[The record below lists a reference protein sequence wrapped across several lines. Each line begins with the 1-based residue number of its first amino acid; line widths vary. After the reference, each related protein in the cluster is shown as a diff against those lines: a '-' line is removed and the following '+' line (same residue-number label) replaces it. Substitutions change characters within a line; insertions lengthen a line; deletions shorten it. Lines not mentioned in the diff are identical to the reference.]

1 MFKPLICYSPAMF
14 ACLTLAF
21 AAAGALSAQTT
32 TQVMV
37 RVTSND
43 AKIIGSGVG
52 GADVTIRDAVTGEV
66 LASGTQTGGTGDTR
80 LIMGTRER
88 GLSVYDTEGAAGF
101 LAEIAID
108 EPTWIEI
115 EATGP
120 LGTPQ
125 ALRRAS
131 QTMLLVPGQDV
142 LGDGVVLEMLG
153 FTVELTGPAAD
164 ALLPVGKTVE
174 VGARVTMLCGCPT
187 SPGGIWDSDRYTI
200 VARELRAGNVMQ
212 EVTMRYAGTTSTYTA
227 SLAPMAG
234 GSVVIEVLAM
244 DAERANFGLARARY
258 VVGH

>member
-1 MFKPLICYSPAMF
+1 MLKRLIYHSHTMF
-14 ACLTLAF
+14 ALVALTIGSAR
-21 AAAGALSAQTT
+21 ALSAQPT

-37 RVTSND
+37 RVTSSD

-52 GADVTIRDAVTGEV
+52 GANVTIRDATTGEV
-66 LASGTQTGGTGDTR
+66 LASGRQNGGTGDTG

-88 GLSVYDTEGAAGF
+88 GVSVYDTEGAAGF

-115 EATGP
+115 EVTGP

-131 QTMLLVPGQDV
+131 QTMLLVPGQHV
-142 LGDGVVLEMLG
+142 LGDGVVLEMFG

-164 ALLPVGKTVE
+164 VLLPAGTTIE
-174 VGARVTMLCGCPT
+174 VSARVTMLCGCPT
-187 SPGGIWDSDRYTI
+187 SPGGTWDSDRYTI
-200 VARELRAGNVMQ
+200 VARELRDGIVMQ
-212 EVTMRYAGTTSTYTA
+212 EVAMSYAGTTSTYTGA
-227 SLAPMAG
+227 LAPMDLG
-234 GSVVIEVLAM
+234 PVVIEVLAM
-244 DAERANFGLARARY
+244 DAGRANFGAARAHY